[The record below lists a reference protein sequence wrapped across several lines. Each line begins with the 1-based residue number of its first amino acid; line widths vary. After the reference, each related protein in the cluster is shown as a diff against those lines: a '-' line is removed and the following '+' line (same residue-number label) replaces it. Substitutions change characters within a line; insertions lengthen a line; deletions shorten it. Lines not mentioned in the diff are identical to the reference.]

1 MLFVPVI
8 LALVGVSCARSGPTR
23 RASSSGSGTYSV
35 TPHTSYSSS
44 VGILGCKIDYNRVA
58 YWPMEVDCDS
68 MCIKLTGNNGKSL
81 TVLHVD
87 TSGGAYDI
95 SYDAWSQLNCGVP
108 GSAQT
113 CDGGGVNMQY
123 EWVDMSQCSDILNST
138 GKLPFAAAN
147 SMNQISSCLSSGD
160 NWTKDNY
167 ELYNIANP
175 TCTYGYDEKCTLIYP
190 AENNPTC
197 PNQLGAQP
205 ALTSDPVYNIN
216 FPNTGMPPVSLAT

>member
-1 MLFVPVI
+1 M
-8 LALVGVSCARSGPTR
+8 LALAGVTCARSGPTR

-44 VGILGCKIDYNRVA
+44 VGVLGCKIDYNRVA

-68 MCIKLTGNNGKSL
+68 MCIKLTNNGKSL

-113 CDGGGVNMQY
+113 CVGGGVDMQCKSWKFILHIGNPSNPSY
-123 EWVDMSQCSDILNST
+123 KYSTDKYVRRMGRHVPMQRHSQQHRQ
-138 GKLPFAAAN
+138 AAICCG
-147 SMNQISSCLSSGD
+147 QLH
-160 NWTKDNY
+160 
-167 ELYNIANP
+167 E
-175 TCTYGYDEKCTLIYP
+175 
-190 AENNPTC
+190 
-197 PNQLGAQP
+197 PNFLVPQFRRQLDG
-205 ALTSDPVYNIN
+205 
-216 FPNTGMPPVSLAT
+216 

>member
-1 MLFVPVI
+1 MLFLFSAV
-8 LALVGVSCARSGPTR
+8 LALAGVSCARSGPTR

-44 VGILGCKIDYNRVA
+44 VGVLGCKIDYNRVA

-68 MCIKLTGNNGKSL
+68 MCIKLTNNGNSL

-113 CDGGGVNMQY
+113 CVGGGVNMQY
-123 EWVDMSQCSDILNST
+123 EWVDMSQCSDILNGT

-160 NWTKDNY
+160 NWTADNY
-167 ELYNIANP
+167 ELYNIATP
-175 TCTYGYDEKCTLIYP
+175 TCTYGYDEKCTLNYP
-190 AENNPTC
+190 AENNPVC

-216 FPNTGMPPVSLAT
+216 FPNTGMAPVSLAT